1 MAEMVATVM
10 EMATEV
16 PVMEMATADQA
27 LATEVPVPEAAVQA
41 AREEPAEVVREAD
54 LVVVLEMAEAEMA
67 EAEMTN
73 AVSCRRPPA
82 SPRLS

>member
-16 PVMEMATADQA
+16 PVMETATADQA
-27 LATEVPVPEAAVQA
+27 LATEVRVPEAAVQA

-54 LVVVLEMAEAEMA
+54 LGVVLEMV